1 MKSQSSKRKNNSFIS
16 NQDLIE
22 GIRNSSFRNL
32 SKNFNSLEKKSPITL
47 IKKKSYQKENQ
58 QPTLTT

>member
-22 GIRNSSFRNL
+22 GLRNSSFRNL
-32 SKNFNSLEKKSPITL
+32 SKNFNSLDKKNPITL
-47 IKKKSYQKENQ
+47 IKKKTYQKEN
-58 QPTLTT
+58 